1 MEKLRTILID
11 DEKSSTEVFALEL
24 EMYCPRI
31 EIVAACN
38 SAAEGLAKIT
48 ELKPDL
54 IFLDI
59 EMPWMNGFELLQKLD
74 KIDFEVVFVTAYDE
88 FAIKAFRYSA
98 ADYLLKPVNKQELI
112 SAVDEV
118 QRRIDRLEKSDQ
130 IEALFSNLNFLRH
143 NIPKIALPTFDGVEF
158 VKIDN
163 ILYCEADGSYAVVHL
178 TDGQKI
184 LQSKTL
190 KQVSQMLEDC
200 NFLRIHQ
207 SYLINLA
214 HLKRYIRGQGGMVVL
229 DDGTELPVSRGQ
241 KDGLIK
247 RLGDS
252 GI

>member
-1 MEKLRTILID
+1 MEKIRTILID

-24 EMYCPRI
+24 EMYCPRV

-38 SAAEGLAKIT
+38 SASEGLDKIN

-54 IFLDI
+54 VFLDI

-74 KIDFEVVFVTAYDE
+74 QVDFEVVFVTAYDE

-112 SAVDEV
+112 TAVDEV
-118 QRRIDRLEKSDQ
+118 QNRIDRREKSDQ

-158 VKIDN
+158 VKIDD
-163 ILYCEADGSYAVVHL
+163 ILYCEADGSYAMVHL
-178 TDGQKI
+178 ADGQKI

-214 HLKRYIRGQGGMVVL
+214 HLKRYVRGQGGMVVL
-229 DDGTELPVSRGQ
+229 DDGSELPVSRGQ
-241 KDGLIK
+241 KEGLIK
-247 RLGDS
+247 RLGES
-252 GI
+252 GQ